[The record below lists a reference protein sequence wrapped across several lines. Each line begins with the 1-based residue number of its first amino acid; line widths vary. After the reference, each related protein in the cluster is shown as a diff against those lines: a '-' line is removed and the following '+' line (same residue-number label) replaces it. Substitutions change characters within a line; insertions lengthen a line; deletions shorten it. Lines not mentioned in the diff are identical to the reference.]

1 MGNQGKS
8 LYEKIVEDNWYKSYR
23 KNTSAIR
30 DVSKNFN
37 CETLYVGSKKK
48 NANAL
53 LRIYDKKKEQLS

>member
-1 MGNQGKS
+1 MGNQDKS
-8 LYEKIVEDNWYKSYR
+8 LYEKIVKDNWHKSYR

-53 LRIYDKKKEQLS
+53 LRI

>member
-1 MGNQGKS
+1 MGNQDKS

-53 LRIYDKKKEQLS
+53 LRIYDKKNEQLS